1 MYTPPQESLGQ
12 VLPVFFS
19 TLEMEEY
26 RDACEVVYGTLMNY
40 IDQDGSMSEYY
51 RRKMMRHCDTVWDLG
66 ARLNLAASTE
76 RMSDG

>member
-1 MYTPPQESLGQ
+1 MHTPPIEPLGQ

-19 TLEMEEY
+19 TFEMEEY
-26 RDACEVVYGTLMNY
+26 RDACEAVYGTLMNY
-40 IDQDGSMSEYY
+40 IDQDDSMSEYY
-51 RRKMMRHCDTVWDLG
+51 KRKLVRHCDTVWDLG